1 MHMETKL
8 NSKRMKTG
16 LFDKETLLFGRFVYF
31 FGKTY
36 LFPAFV
42 LAFLASGIAGA
53 TTPSWVGEPSTTAQI
68 YRFTTNN
75 PNPLPE
81 ELANPHGLPEAVVS
95 VNPPQGEGWFG
106 PNSFFP
112 GVDNEGT
119 WDLGP
124 SPDGFITVTLPF
136 APPQFDP
143 GLFYELELF
152 IYLVAYEIPVALP
165 EVVLPGLEPTNVSS
179 SVVTVK
185 QDTIGRYRGL
195 TWTASVTVPEGNG
208 MTIRFAAT
216 ASGALVDSIAIHTRY
231 TLAGEPS
238 GLVDSFAAWVGRTYP
253 AETNPAVIGFTA
265 SPDGDGLPNGLKYF
279 LGLERGE
286 TMPALLIAAFEQSA
300 LTLTHPRSKKILPDI
315 SARYQWSTDLI
326 TWHDSGAPDS
336 GVRVDFTPEVIDE
349 SHPDRE
355 IVRVIAAV
363 TEGAPLAFFVR
374 LFVTQTNP

>member
-1 MHMETKL
+1 
-8 NSKRMKTG
+8 MKTD
-16 LFDKETLLFGRFVYF
+16 LFRKQTLSFEELAYSHGAIRLFAGFLLVS
-31 FGKTY
+31 
-36 LFPAFV
+36 
-42 LAFLASGIAGA
+42 LASGIAGA

-81 ELANPHGLPEAVVS
+81 ELANPHGMPAAVVS

-106 PNSFFP
+106 PDSLFP

-124 SPDGFITVTLPF
+124 SPDGFITVSLPF

-165 EVVLPGLEPTNVSS
+165 QVLLPGLEPTNVTSGA
-179 SVVTVK
+179 VTVK
-185 QDTIGRYRGL
+185 PDVLGRYRGL
-195 TWTASVTVPEGNG
+195 TWTASVTVPEGNQL
-208 MTIRFAAT
+208 TIRFAAT

-265 SPDGDGLPNGLKYF
+265 SPDGDGLANGLKYF

-286 TMPALLIAAFEQSA
+286 STPALLIAAFEQSA
-300 LTLTHPRSKKILPDI
+300 LTFTHPRSKKILPDI
-315 SARYQWSTDLI
+315 SARYEWSTDLI
-326 TWHDSGAPDS
+326 TWHDSGTS
-336 GVRVDFTPEVIDE
+336 NNGVRVDFTPEVIDE

-355 IVRVIAAV
+355 IVRVLAAI
-363 TEGAPLAFFVR
+363 TEGAPAAFFVR
-374 LFVTQTNP
+374 LSVTQTNL